1 MGKRYFEENLQRSY
15 TALNTEKALKY
26 FAIISVLLH
35 LGFNLKKSS
44 RMITLE
50 QKLHNWYSS
59 AKKGA
64 LMLETHLKI
73 QVTLPELA
81 EDRQAHA
88 GGFTKARAMSQA
100 QPARCFL
107 AFHSHYKA
115 HQKWRNIVWYLIQV
129 CTCRLYHS
137 SAIPQGYK
145 IHWEPCK
152 TEEIP

>member
-50 QKLHNWYSS
+50 QKLHNWYPS

-107 AFHSHYKA
+107 AFHTVITK
-115 HQKWRNIVWYLIQV
+115 LIRSGGIL
-129 CTCRLYHS
+129 CGISYRFAPADSTILLPS
-137 SAIPQGYK
+137 LKG
-145 IHWEPCK
+145 
-152 TEEIP
+152 T